1 MLPTEVASPRVKQ
14 SGKETNVLYLTDF
27 ERELLINTLETSMK
41 DWENEEKDLA
51 MLQGIT
57 AMKSVVKK
65 LKMERPLVSFSDDE
79 EKMRDFEHLT
89 KDEFLASYSYL
100 TEGEYDAVREAY
112 TLHYRGY
119 EIEYIPHR
127 HEWRVEANGHTI
139 AYEPEEWS
147 IDEIKTDIDYH
158 LDRKEDK

>member
-1 MLPTEVASPRVKQ
+1 
-14 SGKETNVLYLTDF
+14 VLYLTDF

-51 MLQGIT
+51 ILQGIT
-57 AMKSVVKK
+57 AMKSVVRK

-89 KDEFLASYSYL
+89 KNKFLAFYSYL

-147 IDEIKTDIDYH
+147 IDEIKADIDYH

>member
-1 MLPTEVASPRVKQ
+1 M
-14 SGKETNVLYLTDF
+14 LYLTDF
-27 ERELLINTLETSMK
+27 ERELLINTLEVSMK
-41 DWENEEKDLA
+41 DWESEEKDLA

-158 LDRKEDK
+158 LDRKEAE

>member
-1 MLPTEVASPRVKQ
+1 M
-14 SGKETNVLYLTDF
+14 LYLTDF

-41 DWENEEKDLA
+41 DWESEEKDLA

-65 LKMERPLVSFSDDE
+65 LKMERPLASFSDDE
-79 EKMRDFEHLT
+79 EKMKDFEHLT

-127 HEWRVEANGHTI
+127 NAWRVEANGHTI
-139 AYEPEEWS
+139 AYESEEWS
-147 IDEIKTDIDYH
+147 IDEIKADIDYH